1 VTSGRSIAKSPIRH
15 SFLPKST
22 ISRIPIRTAPTMGYW
37 PPSSHKISVAP
48 SGPKELKF
56 VKYTS
61 EHTLLPFCPMS
72 ASAHMRRNLME
83 YKGVEYS
90 VVQLTEGLGWRWEVR
105 LDDGKTKSGMTP
117 VSRAVA
123 IKQAEYEIDRILKDR
138 S

>member
-1 VTSGRSIAKSPIRH
+1 
-15 SFLPKST
+15 
-22 ISRIPIRTAPTMGYW
+22 
-37 PPSSHKISVAP
+37 
-48 SGPKELKF
+48 
-56 VKYTS
+56 
-61 EHTLLPFCPMS
+61 
-72 ASAHMRRNLME
+72 ME

>member
-1 VTSGRSIAKSPIRH
+1 
-15 SFLPKST
+15 
-22 ISRIPIRTAPTMGYW
+22 
-37 PPSSHKISVAP
+37 
-48 SGPKELKF
+48 
-56 VKYTS
+56 
-61 EHTLLPFCPMS
+61 
-72 ASAHMRRNLME
+72 ME

-105 LDDGKTKSGMTP
+105 LDQGKIKSGVTP